1 MQTSVLKIVSCPNIP
16 QFSAVISTTKPEII
30 TAKPLDFEYTVA
42 VIANGFALT
51 AADKTGLM
59 HAFYTTLQLFYPR
72 CLNTGNISFRA
83 PYVFICD
90 RPKLKFRGLHLCVFP
105 ETTLLLLEKALR
117 LAGFMKFTHIVLEFW
132 GSLEFEVLPELYWK
146 DHYYTKL
153 EIKPLIDLVRG
164 LGMQVIPMFN
174 HLGHASG
181 SRECFGRHVILN
193 QNPKLALLFEPDGWS
208 WCLSNPKTLKLL
220 EKIRE
225 ELMDLC
231 GEGDYFFIGGDD
243 SLCPYSQTLPGPRL

>member
-1 MQTSVLKIVSCPNIP
+1 MRNGM
-16 QFSAVISTTKPEII
+16 I
-30 TAKPLDFEYTVA
+30 T
-42 VIANGFALT
+42 LT
-51 AADKTGLM
+51 
-59 HAFYTTLQLFYPR
+59 
-72 CLNTGNISFRA
+72 I
-83 PYVFICD
+83 
-90 RPKLKFRGLHLCVFP
+90 KLIFGKV
-105 ETTLLLLEKALR
+105 
-117 LAGFMKFTHIVLEFW
+117 

-231 GEGDYFFIGGDD
+231 GEGDYLLIGGDD